1 VTPVALVV
9 EDAPDIRLVI
19 SFVLEKAG
27 FKVYEESDGE
37 AGLAVAAEVRPDI
50 VLLDWML
57 PAMSG
62 IEVCRALRDNADL
75 GAVAVILLTARAQE
89 SDVEAGFAAGADD
102 YIVKPFRPRELLERE
117 QKVLVPH

>member
-1 VTPVALVV
+1 MPVALVV

-62 IEVCRALRDNADL
+62 IEVCRALRDNVDL
-75 GAVAVILLTARAQE
+75 ASVAVILLTARAQE

-102 YIVKPFRPRELLERE
+102 YIVKPFSPRELLERV
-117 QKVLVPH
+117 QKVLALH

>member
-1 VTPVALVV
+1 MPVALVV

-27 FKVYEESDGE
+27 FTVYEESDGE

-62 IEVCRALRDNADL
+62 IEVCRALRDNVDL

-89 SDVEAGFAAGADD
+89 SDIDAGFAAGADD
-102 YIVKPFRPRELLERE
+102 YIVKPFSPRELLERV
-117 QKVLVPH
+117 QKVLARA

>member
-1 VTPVALVV
+1 MPVALVV

-27 FKVYEESDGE
+27 FTVYGESDGE

-62 IEVCRALRDNADL
+62 IEVCRALRDNVDL
-75 GAVAVILLTARAQE
+75 GNVAVILLTARAQE
-89 SDVEAGFAAGADD
+89 ADVEVGFAAGADD
-102 YIVKPFRPRELLERE
+102 YIVKPFSPRELLERV
-117 QKVLVPH
+117 QKVLARA

>member
-1 VTPVALVV
+1 MTPVALVV

>member
-1 VTPVALVV
+1 MPVALVV

-62 IEVCRALRDNADL
+62 IEVCRALRDNVDL
-75 GAVAVILLTARAQE
+75 ASVAVILLTARAQE

-102 YIVKPFRPRELLERE
+102 YIVKPFSPRELLERV
-117 QKVLVPH
+117 QKVLARH

>member
-1 VTPVALVV
+1 MPVALVV

-62 IEVCRALRDNADL
+62 IEVCRALRNNVDL
-75 GAVAVILLTARAQE
+75 GEVAVILLTARAQE

-102 YIVKPFRPRELLERE
+102 YIVKPFSPRELLERV
-117 QKVLVPH
+117 QKVLARH